1 MFASLFLT
9 NIFWNMTSEERL
21 KKQKDLIEEIGIY
34 FDKEGFQPIAGR
46 ILGLLMVMDK
56 ERFTFDEIV
65 EELQISKSSA
75 SITLR
80 NLEMRGDIEY
90 ITLPGERKRYFQI
103 NRKDP
108 LSVIEEFE
116 KKIIKSKEIFDYVL
130 ELKEDQNSPNAV
142 FFKELKSLTGL
153 LLASFK
159 KCKEEYKSSEK

>member
-1 MFASLFLT
+1 MT
-9 NIFWNMTSEERL
+9 NEERL
-21 KKQKDLIEEIGIY
+21 KKQKDLIEKIGIY

-46 ILGLLMVMDK
+46 ILALLMVMDK

-90 ITLPGERKRYFQI
+90 ITLHGERKRYFQI

-108 LSVIEEFE
+108 FSVIDEFE
-116 KKIIKSKEIFDYVL
+116 KKISKTKETLNYVL

-142 FFKELKSLTGL
+142 FFKELRDLTEL
-153 LLASFK
+153 LLSSFE
-159 KCKEEYKSSEK
+159 KCKEEYKSNKKNNI